1 MAHPL
6 IPQITDIATPIA
18 AELGLELV
26 AVVFHTHERPPA
38 LRVDIRNPDADTG
51 LQDCERMSRAL
62 ESALDAADAI
72 PFAYALEVS
81 SPGTSR
87 QLTTDREFN
96 AFSGFA
102 VQVTTKQAADNKT
115 ELKGQLIRR
124 DDTTIYLNQKGRTI
138 EIPRELVSKVS
149 LDDPDWVLPLNCNSI
164 DARAASKDFPKL
176 VAAGISLAFYPI
188 FSCYCV
194 ATIWIWQL

>member
-18 AELGLELV
+18 AELGLEVV
-26 AVVFHTHERPPA
+26 AVVFHTHERPPS
-38 LRVDIRNPDADTG
+38 LRVDIRNPTADTG

-62 ESALDAADAI
+62 EAALDTTDTI

-102 VQVTTKQAADNKT
+102 VQVTSNQPLDNKT
-115 ELKGQLIRR
+115 AWQGQLIRR
-124 DDTTIYLNQKGRTI
+124 DDTTIYLSQKGRTI
-138 EIPRELVSKVS
+138 EIPRELVDKVT
-149 LDDPDWVLPLNCNSI
+149 LDDNC
-164 DARAASKDFPKL
+164 
-176 VAAGISLAFYPI
+176 
-188 FSCYCV
+188 
-194 ATIWIWQL
+194 

>member
-18 AELGLELV
+18 AQLGLEVV
-26 AVVFHTHERPPA
+26 AVIFHTHERPPC
-38 LRVDIRNPDADTG
+38 LRVDIRNPAAETG

-62 ESALDAADAI
+62 EAALDASETI
-72 PFAYALEVS
+72 PFPYALEVS

-102 VQVTTKQAADNKT
+102 VQVTTHQPVDKKT
-115 ELKGQLIRR
+115 EWQGQLIRR
-124 DDTTIYLNQKGRTI
+124 DDTKIYLSLKGRTV

-149 LDDPDWVLPLNCNSI
+149 LDDQQP
-164 DARAASKDFPKL
+164 A
-176 VAAGISLAFYPI
+176 
-188 FSCYCV
+188 
-194 ATIWIWQL
+194 

>member
-18 AELGLELV
+18 AELGLEVV
-26 AVVFHTHERPPA
+26 AVVFHTHERPPS
-38 LRVDIRNPDADTG
+38 LRVDIRNPTEDTG

-62 ESALDAADAI
+62 EAALDATDTI
-72 PFAYALEVS
+72 PFAYSLEVS

-102 VQVTTKQAADNKT
+102 VQITTDRPLNDKDNKT
-115 ELKGQLIRR
+115 EWQGQLVRR
-124 DDTTIYLNQKGRTI
+124 DETTIYLSQKGRTI
-138 EIPRELVSKVS
+138 QIPRELVSKVS
-149 LDDPDWVLPLNCNSI
+149 LDDNNEDKS
-164 DARAASKDFPKL
+164 
-176 VAAGISLAFYPI
+176 
-188 FSCYCV
+188 
-194 ATIWIWQL
+194 

>member
-18 AELGLELV
+18 TELGLEVV
-26 AVVFHTHERPPA
+26 AVIFHTHERPPC

-62 ESALDAADAI
+62 EAALDTSEI
-72 PFAYALEVS
+72 VPFPYALEVS

-96 AFSGFA
+96 AFGGFA
-102 VQVTTKQAADNKT
+102 VQVTTTEPIDSKT
-115 ELKGQLIRR
+115 EWQGQLIRR
-124 DDTTIYLNQKGRTI
+124 DDTTVYLSQKGRTVQ
-138 EIPRELVSKVS
+138 IPRELVSKVY
-149 LDDPDWVLPLNCNSI
+149 LDDNC
-164 DARAASKDFPKL
+164 
-176 VAAGISLAFYPI
+176 
-188 FSCYCV
+188 
-194 ATIWIWQL
+194 

>member
-6 IPQITDIATPIA
+6 IPQITEIATPIA
-18 AELGLELV
+18 AELGLEVV
-26 AVVFHTHERPPA
+26 AVIFHTHERPPS
-38 LRVDIRNPDADTG
+38 LRVDIRNPSADTG

-62 ESALDAADAI
+62 EAALDETDVI

-102 VQVTTKQAADNKT
+102 VQVTTNQPLDSKT
-115 ELKGQLIRR
+115 EWQGQLIRR
-124 DDTTIYLNQKGRTI
+124 DDTKIYLSQKGRTI
-138 EIPRELVSKVS
+138 EIPRELVSQVY
-149 LDDPDWVLPLNCNSI
+149 LDDN
-164 DARAASKDFPKL
+164 
-176 VAAGISLAFYPI
+176 G
-188 FSCYCV
+188 
-194 ATIWIWQL
+194 